1 MSWKGQ
7 DKVAVTAGNA
17 GAVVVTYNGKDMGK
31 LGETGEVAEKNF
43 TKGCRENSVG
53 E

>member
-31 LGETGEVAEKNF
+31 LGETGEVVEKNF
-43 TKGCRENSVG
+43 TKDSAED
-53 E
+53 EK